1 MDRLRDRGGVTL
13 TRPCPV
19 VGRSTSGGLA
29 ALLFSSAGPQLPAV
43 GVLDVM
49 AYPNALRRA
58 SLLALVILA
67 APGPVSA
74 QRPAQMEAGLLRVCA
89 DPDNLPNSNQAGE
102 GLENKL
108 AELLASTWKSKLE
121 YVWWAAPR
129 GTMRMLNGMYCDVM
143 LEMPVLS
150 DMAGVTRPYYR
161 TSYVIV
167 QRKKAP
173 HQVTGLDDP
182 ALKTMKIGV
191 HLFAADGENAP
202 PAMALSAHGV
212 VGNLVGF
219 PTSYMGGQNHPG
231 DIIKAV
237 ASDSIDVAIVWGP
250 IAGYYAK
257 QLGADLIL
265 TPVPDDSLTRIP
277 FAYSMGM
284 ATRRREGA
292 FRDSL
297 QKFLDTRAPEIRS
310 ILEQYGIP
318 LLPLAVDTTANQKPS
333 GPRR

>member
-1 MDRLRDRGGVTL
+1 VTALDRF
-13 TRPCPV
+13 
-19 VGRSTSGGLA
+19 SGA
-29 ALLFSSAGPQLPAV
+29 RV
-43 GVLDVM
+43 
-49 AYPNALRRA
+49 
-58 SLLALVILA
+58 LLALLTLLGA
-67 APGPVSA
+67 APLAA
-74 QRPAQMEAGLLRVCA
+74 QRPAQMTPGVLRVCA
-89 DPDNLPNSNQAGE
+89 DPDNMPFSNSAGE

-108 AELLASTWKSKLE
+108 AELLAATWNSKLE

-129 GTMRMLNGMYCDVM
+129 GIMRMLNGMYCDLM
-143 LEMPVLS
+143 LQAPTEF

-167 QRKKAP
+167 QRKDAA

-182 ALKTMKIGV
+182 ALKTMRIGV
-191 HLFAADGENAP
+191 HLFAADGENTP

-219 PTSYMGGQNHPG
+219 STTYMGGQNHPA

-257 QLGADLIL
+257 QLGVDLVL
-265 TPVPDDSLTRIP
+265 TPVDNDSVSQIP
-277 FAYSMGM
+277 FVYSMGF
-284 ATRRREGA
+284 ATRRRERA

-297 QKFLDTRAPEIRS
+297 QKFLDLKAPEIRS
-310 ILEQYGIP
+310 LLEGYGIP
-318 LLPLAVDTTANQKPS
+318 LLPLAADTTAGTTRT
-333 GPRR
+333 GPAR